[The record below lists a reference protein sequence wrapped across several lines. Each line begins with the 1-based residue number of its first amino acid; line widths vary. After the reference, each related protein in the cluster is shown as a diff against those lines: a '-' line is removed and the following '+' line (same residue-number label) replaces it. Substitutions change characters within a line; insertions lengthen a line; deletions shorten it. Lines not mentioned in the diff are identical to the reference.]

1 LFYYLLHYLS
11 ETTPDF
17 QKKRMD
23 FASNFTFKKRVDEIE
38 KRIEEYL
45 KKRN

>member
-1 LFYYLLHYLS
+1 
-11 ETTPDF
+11 
-17 QKKRMD
+17 MD